1 MFTLNTKY
9 TSKKYVIRHQHC
21 DRYNAQTTNKFG
33 AVMFFKALRSDA
45 MGRGIRESREANTRF
60 FYMNQ
65 QNFAEALLFLI
76 FR

>member
-33 AVMFFKALRSDA
+33 AVMLFKALRSDA
-45 MGRGIRESREANTRF
+45 MRGIRESREANTRF
-60 FYMNQ
+60 FLYEPAKFCRGSIVL
-65 QNFAEALLFLI
+65 NF
-76 FR
+76 